1 MRACQRHA
9 TPQPWVRRL
18 GRRTQGRRKP
28 NQGTLKECYRRTRRF
43 TAASDDSWRNTAE
56 RCAWPRLDGGSV
68 TQLSH
73 SFRVPVGLG
82 VLPRVR
88 RPRRRLWALE
98 FHAVGMFRGTP
109 HALCAG
115 AMQRFSRA
123 SAGFHWERRL
133 LMGCSVAL
141 FRAQKSVIHIG
152 HLVEC
157 IQSDI
162 WVRFQKLRG
171 HRCIYSG
178 TRQQRSCVNRRPD

>member
-1 MRACQRHA
+1 MPTACHSTA
-9 TPQPWVRRL
+9 LGRRL

-115 AMQRFSRA
+115 AMQRFSHA
-123 SAGFHWERRL
+123 GAGFQWERRL
-133 LMGCSVAL
+133 LMVGRPFQGSEVMGTVYQGLCSSLTRLTSPLAKYG
-141 FRAQKSVIHIG
+141 RPI
-152 HLVEC
+152 
-157 IQSDI
+157 
-162 WVRFQKLRG
+162 RG
-171 HRCIYSG
+171 
-178 TRQQRSCVNRRPD
+178 